1 MAENEPPSNPE
12 AEYAVLGAL
21 IEDPKDCM
29 PLAVSVL
36 GSDVNCFFMP
46 THRAIYATLLRM
58 FSENIP
64 ISFESLFVYLSQ
76 IGVEE
81 RRVGGR
87 QYVLSSICA
96 STATSNVEHY
106 SKMIIDCYRRRL
118 FIAAI
123 KKAEAI
129 AYNKDT
135 PLEDARQLVDDSVSS
150 ASAVGDSEKTE
161 HISVLAEKER
171 ERLAAL
177 GRGEIGK
184 GIKSGIDTIDAL
196 MMPMQPGNYIII
208 AASTSI
214 GKTTL
219 ACNIALNAA
228 EEGVGVLIFSMEM
241 TKQAIINKLLC
252 IKSKVNMFKVEY
264 DGKMGVDDK
273 QKIDDALNEMKKMTI
288 LIDDESGLTPA
299 KMRAKAKA
307 AASRSKIGLIV
318 VDYIQLMHVPKA
330 ENETCAVGSVS
341 KNIKAM
347 AKELGVPV
355 IALSQLNRDGAKEKP
370 ELRHLRQS
378 GSLEQDCDIA
388 ILLHREGDVSAGD
401 VTAYIAKQR
410 IGPTGASK
418 MNFRKSEQRFYS
430 GDGSGKS
437 YDRAPKAYTR
447 QPDPE
452 PINHQIEYDYFEEDD
467 TPF

>member
-1 MAENEPPSNPE
+1 MADNEPPSNPE

-36 GSDVNCFFMP
+36 GSDVNCFFIP
-46 THRAIYATLLRM
+46 NHRAIYATLLRM

-76 IGVEE
+76 INVEE

-96 STATSNVEHY
+96 ATATSNVEHY

-123 KKAEAI
+123 KKAEAV
-129 AYNKDT
+129 AYNKDL
-135 PLEDARQLVDDSVSS
+135 PLDDARQLVDDSISLV
-150 ASAVGDSEKTE
+150 ATGGDSEKTE
-161 HISVLAEKER
+161 HIAVLAEKER

-196 MMPMQPGNYIII
+196 MMPMQPGNYVII
-208 AASTSI
+208 AASTSV

-252 IKSKVNMFKVEY
+252 IKSTVNMFKVEY
-264 DGKMGVDDK
+264 DGGAALEEKK
-273 QKIDDALNEMKKMTI
+273 KIEDALDEMKKMTI
-288 LIDDESGLTPA
+288 LVDDESGLTPA

-307 AASRSKIGLIV
+307 AASRNKIGLIV

-330 ENETCAVGSVS
+330 ESETAAVGSIS

-347 AKELGVPV
+347 AKEMGVPV
-355 IALSQLNRDGAKEKP
+355 IALSQLNRDGAKDKP

-388 ILLHREGDVSAGD
+388 ILLHREGEVNAGD

-410 IGPTGASK
+410 IGPTGESK

-430 GDGSGKS
+430 GNGTGCAYKSKPKS
-437 YDRAPKAYTR
+437 YTR
-447 QPDPE
+447 KQDE
-452 PINHQIEYDYFEEDD
+452 GPINYQIEYDYFEEDD

>member
-1 MAENEPPSNPE
+1 MAENELPSNLE

-21 IEDPKDCM
+21 IEDPCDCM
-29 PLAVSVL
+29 SLGVSVL

-46 THRAIYATLLRM
+46 TNRAIYATLLRM

-64 ISFESLFVYLSQ
+64 ISFESLFVYLTQ
-76 IGVEE
+76 INVDE

-87 QYVLSSICA
+87 QYVLGSICA
-96 STATSNVEHY
+96 ATTTSNIEHY
-106 SKMIIDCYRRRL
+106 CKMIIDCYRRRL

-129 AYNKDT
+129 AYNKDVS
-135 PLEDARQLVDDSVSS
+135 LDDARQAVDNSISMVAPSS
-150 ASAVGDSEKTE
+150 DSEKTE
-161 HISVLAEKER
+161 HISVLAENER

-184 GIKSGIDTIDAL
+184 GIKSGIDTIDTL

-208 AASTSI
+208 AASTSV

-264 DGKMGVDDK
+264 EGGAGPEENK
-273 QKIDDALNEMKKMTI
+273 KIDHALDEMKKMNI
-288 LIDDESGLTPA
+288 LVDDESGLTPA

-307 AASRSKIGLIV
+307 VASRSRIGLIV

-330 ENETCAVGSVS
+330 ESETAAVGSIS

-347 AKELGVPV
+347 AKEMGVPV
-355 IALSQLNRDGAKEKP
+355 IALSQLNRDGAKDKP

-388 ILLHREGDVSAGD
+388 ILLHREGDIAAGD

-410 IGPTGASK
+410 IGPTGESK
-418 MNFRKSEQRFYS
+418 MNFKKSEQRFYS
-430 GDGSGKS
+430 GDGSGHAFGSK
-437 YDRAPKAYTR
+437 PKTYTR
-447 QPDPE
+447 TPDAE
-452 PINHQIEYDYFEEDD
+452 PINQCFEYDYFEDDD